1 MVFLKQN
8 IQQKKQVNEYKMTET
23 EIYKKLTNLSEKDL
37 DTKNK
42 KKLMPEIMS
51 WLLVLIVAWV
61 KKQEV

>member
-1 MVFLKQN
+1 
-8 IQQKKQVNEYKMTET
+8 MTER
-23 EIYKKLTNLSEKDL
+23 EIYKNLTNLNEKDL

>member
-8 IQQKKQVNEYKMTET
+8 IQQKKQVNEYKMTER